1 MELFDTHAH
10 LDDERFDE
18 DRDQVIARMAENGV
32 TRCLLVGADL
42 PSSRAALQL
51 ARQND
56 AFYAAVGIH
65 PHEAATLDEES
76 LDALGALCAD
86 PKVKAIGEIGL
97 DYYYD
102 LSPREVQKEAFLRQ
116 IALAQ
121 ALKLPMVLHI
131 RQAHGDALE
140 LLGGVKDLPRGVV
153 HCYSGSLE
161 SAREYMRL
169 GLMISFTGSVTFKN
183 AHNLQ
188 AVAAVLPADRIM
200 VETDSPYMAPTPLR
214 GKRNE
219 PAYVAHVLRFLAQLR
234 GEDPETLAKV
244 TMENAKRLF
253 AIP

>member
-18 DRDQVIARMAENGV
+18 DRDQVIARMRENGV
-32 TRCLLVGADL
+32 TRCLLIGADL
-42 PSSRAALQL
+42 PSSRRRCSWPGRTMPFMRPWGSIPTRPPPWTRKAWM
-51 ARQND
+51 
-56 AFYAAVGIH
+56 
-65 PHEAATLDEES
+65 P
-76 LDALGALCAD
+76 LGALCAD

-219 PAYVAHVLRFLAQLR
+219 PPTWPHVLRFLAQLR

-244 TMENAKRLF
+244 TTENAKRLF

>member
-1 MELFDTHAH
+1 M
-10 LDDERFDE
+10 
-18 DRDQVIARMAENGV
+18 
-32 TRCLLVGADL
+32 
-42 PSSRAALQL
+42 
-51 ARQND
+51 
-56 AFYAAVGIH
+56 
-65 PHEAATLDEES
+65 
-76 LDALGALCAD
+76 
-86 PKVKAIGEIGL
+86 
-97 DYYYD
+97 
-102 LSPREVQKEAFLRQ
+102 RQ

-234 GEDPETLAKV
+234 GEDPETLARV
-244 TMENAKRLF
+244 TTENAKRLF